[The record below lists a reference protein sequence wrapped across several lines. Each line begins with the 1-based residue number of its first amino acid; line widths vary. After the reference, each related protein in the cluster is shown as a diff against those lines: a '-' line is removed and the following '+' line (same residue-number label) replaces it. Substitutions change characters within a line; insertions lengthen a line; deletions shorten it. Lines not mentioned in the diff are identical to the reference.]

1 MSYRIGDT
9 PSLGSSASEIADYL
23 EIECLKSVGGSF
35 SVVEAAQLMGVVDDE
50 STPEDESEE
59 NWEEVRRALAI
70 VEDRERM
77 CRGAYPFETDVNALY
92 LSRECDN
99 TVSSVYTFFLLA
111 TRERMRENRFVDGI
125 DGSLLFERVCA
136 DILKNFFGKYSS
148 SYVFGTGGDVPGNFK
163 KKLEELLRLFSE
175 RGYTISD
182 KAVNPHLRDGGID
195 IVTFIPF
202 VDSRQGQFI
211 TFSQCKTG
219 TNWEQMLSSL
229 CPSILDD
236 YINPSLVS
244 KPFVFFLI
252 AEDCRDFDWVTIVRR
267 TGGVIFD
274 RCRLM
279 SFLPKSLDDSILK
292 DIIKWNAGVINRYKD
307 AE

>member
-1 MSYRIGDT
+1 MSYLIGDT
-9 PSLGSSASEIADYL
+9 PSLGSSVSEIADYL
-23 EIECLKSVGGSF
+23 EIECLRSIGGCF

-50 STPEDESEE
+50 STPEDEREE
-59 NWEEVRRALAI
+59 NREDIRQALAI

-77 CRGAYPFETDVNALY
+77 CRGAYPFSADVNAIY
-92 LSRECDN
+92 LKRECDSI
-99 TVSSVYTFFLLA
+99 VSSVYTFFLLA
-111 TRERMRENRFVDGI
+111 TRERMKEDRFVGKI

-148 SYVFGTGGDVPGNFK
+148 SFVFGTGGNVPGNFK

-175 RGYTISD
+175 RGYTISE
-182 KAVNPHLRDGGID
+182 KAINPHLRDGGID

-202 VDSRQGQFI
+202 NDSRQGQFI

-236 YINPSLVS
+236 YMNPSLVS
-244 KPFVFFLI
+244 KPFVLFLI
-252 AEDCRDFDWVTIVRR
+252 AEDCRDDDWVTKVRR

-279 SFLPKSLDDSILK
+279 SFLPESLDEKLLN
-292 DIIKWNAGVINRYKD
+292 DIMRWNTGVINRYND
-307 AE
+307 A